1 LRALLSPYDKTGL
14 VEFARVLAS
23 AGFELLSTGGTAA
36 MLKNAGLEIL
46 EVASVTGEPEILD
59 GRVKTL
65 HPKIHGGLLGKRNNP
80 EHISEMQEHGIEG
93 IDVVVNNL
101 YPFQQVIANPDAT
114 LDDALEN
121 IDIGGPAM
129 TRAAAKN
136 FQDVVIIVDPSDYI
150 EVGNMLAEEGV
161 PLEFRRRLAAK
172 AFQHIALYDTVISA
186 YLRGNDT
193 SSEDED
199 KSSFFPEELT
209 FGWNRVAI
217 PRYGENPHQAGGIY
231 ATPGEMGGIV
241 NANQL
246 HGIDMSYLNYFDA
259 DAAWVSA
266 NSFSLI
272 ASEQE
277 HCVSIVKHA
286 NPCGLAIDGDQ
297 SEAYLKALAGDPVSA
312 FGGIVGF
319 NSKVTGETAEV
330 MLGTLFDVIVAP
342 GFEHEALEIFRR
354 RKRTRVIQVTPSSAP
369 LLTVRNVTG
378 GVLVQQPDEISESVT
393 SWTVVSKK
401 SPTDDQLRDMAFAWK
416 ACQLVHSNAI
426 VFAKDFALQ
435 GMGAGQPNRA
445 ISVYLA
451 GRSAGE
457 NAKGCVMASDAF
469 FPFPDGIENA
479 AKAGAEAIVQPGG
492 SVKDSEVIEAADR
505 LGLVM
510 LFTGT
515 RHFYH

>member
-1 LRALLSPYDKTGL
+1 
-14 VEFARVLAS
+14 
-23 AGFELLSTGGTAA
+23 
-36 MLKNAGLEIL
+36 
-46 EVASVTGEPEILD
+46 
-59 GRVKTL
+59 
-65 HPKIHGGLLGKRNNP
+65 
-80 EHISEMQEHGIEG
+80 
-93 IDVVVNNL
+93 
-101 YPFQQVIANPDAT
+101 
-114 LDDALEN
+114 
-121 IDIGGPAM
+121 M

-150 EVGNMLAEEGV
+150 EIGNLLAAEGV

-172 AFQHIALYDTVISA
+172 AFQHIAVYDTVISA
-186 YLRGNDT
+186 YLRGNDI
-193 SSEDED
+193 SSEDR
-199 KSSFFPEELT
+199 SSFFPEELT

-272 ASEQE
+272 ASDQE

-319 NSKVTGETAEV
+319 NSKVTVETAEAMV
-330 MLGTLFDVIVAP
+330 GTLFDVIVAP

-354 RKRTRVIQVTPSSAP
+354 RKRTRVIEVRPSSVP

-378 GVLVQQPDEISESVT
+378 GVLVQQPDEISENVT

-435 GMGAGQPNRA
+435 
-445 ISVYLA
+445 VW
-451 GRSAGE
+451 
-457 NAKGCVMASDAF
+457 
-469 FPFPDGIENA
+469 
-479 AKAGAEAIVQPGG
+479 VQV
-492 SVKDSEVIEAADR
+492 SQI
-505 LGLVM
+505 GLLV
-510 LFTGT
+510 FT
-515 RHFYH
+515 

>member
-1 LRALLSPYDKTGL
+1 MRALLSPYDKTGL
-14 VEFARVLAS
+14 VEFARVLANI
-23 AGFELLSTGGTAA
+23 GFELLSTGGTAA

-46 EVASVTGEPEILD
+46 EVASITGEPEILD

-65 HPKIHGGLLGKRNNP
+65 HPRIHGGLLGKRDNP
-80 EHISEMQEHGIEG
+80 EHVSEMKEHGIEG

-101 YPFQQVIANPDAT
+101 YPFQQVIANPDST

-136 FQDVVIIVDPSDYI
+136 FQDVVIIVDPSDYSEI
-150 EVGNMLAEEGV
+150 GNMLAAEGV
-161 PLEFRRRLAAK
+161 PLESRRRLAAK
-172 AFQHIALYDTVISA
+172 AFQHIAVYDTVISA
-186 YLRGNDT
+186 YLRGDDI
-193 SSEDED
+193 SLED

-241 NANQL
+241 NAKHL

-272 ASEQE
+272 ASAQE

-319 NSKVTGETAEV
+319 NSKVTVKTAEAMV
-330 MLGTLFDVIVAP
+330 GTLFDVIVAP
-342 GFEHEALEIFRR
+342 GFEQEALEVFRQ
-354 RKRTRVIQVTPSSAP
+354 RKRTRVIEVTPSSVP
-369 LLTVRNVTG
+369 LMTVRNVTG
-378 GVLVQQPDEISESVT
+378 GVLVQQPDDIPEDET

-416 ACQLVHSNAI
+416 TCQLVHSNAI

>member
-1 LRALLSPYDKTGL
+1 MRALLSPYDKTGL
-14 VEFARVLAS
+14 VEFARVLANI
-23 AGFELLSTGGTAA
+23 GFELLSTGGTAA

-46 EVASVTGEPEILD
+46 EVASITGEPEILD

-65 HPKIHGGLLGKRNNP
+65 HPRIHGGLLGKRDNP
-80 EHISEMQEHGIEG
+80 EHVSEMKEHGIEG

-101 YPFQQVIANPDAT
+101 YPFQQVIANPDST

-136 FQDVVIIVDPSDYI
+136 FQDVVIIVDPSDYSEI
-150 EVGNMLAEEGV
+150 GNMLAAEGV
-161 PLEFRRRLAAK
+161 PLESRRRLAAK
-172 AFQHIALYDTVISA
+172 AFQHIAVYDTVIST
-186 YLRGNDT
+186 YLRGDGI
-193 SSEDED
+193 SLED

-209 FGWNRVAI
+209 FGWNRIAI

-241 NANQL
+241 NAKQL

-272 ASEQE
+272 ASAQE

-319 NSKVTGETAEV
+319 NSKVTVKTAEAMV
-330 MLGTLFDVIVAP
+330 GTLFDVIVAP
-342 GFEHEALEIFRR
+342 GFEQEALEVFRQ
-354 RKRTRVIQVTPSSAP
+354 RKRTRVIEVTPSSVP
-369 LLTVRNVTG
+369 LMTVRNVTG
-378 GVLVQQPDEISESVT
+378 GVLVQQPDDISEDET

-479 AKAGAEAIVQPGG
+479 ANAGAEAIVQPGG

>member
-1 LRALLSPYDKTGL
+1 
-14 VEFARVLAS
+14 
-23 AGFELLSTGGTAA
+23 
-36 MLKNAGLEIL
+36 
-46 EVASVTGEPEILD
+46 
-59 GRVKTL
+59 
-65 HPKIHGGLLGKRNNP
+65 
-80 EHISEMQEHGIEG
+80 
-93 IDVVVNNL
+93 
-101 YPFQQVIANPDAT
+101 
-114 LDDALEN
+114 
-121 IDIGGPAM
+121 
-129 TRAAAKN
+129 
-136 FQDVVIIVDPSDYI
+136 
-150 EVGNMLAEEGV
+150 
-161 PLEFRRRLAAK
+161 
-172 AFQHIALYDTVISA
+172 
-186 YLRGNDT
+186 
-193 SSEDED
+193 
-199 KSSFFPEELT
+199 
-209 FGWNRVAI
+209 
-217 PRYGENPHQAGGIY
+217 
-231 ATPGEMGGIV
+231 MGGIV
-241 NANQL
+241 NAKQL

-272 ASEQE
+272 ASAQE

-319 NSKVTGETAEV
+319 NSKVTVKTAEAMV
-330 MLGTLFDVIVAP
+330 GTLFDVIVAP
-342 GFEHEALEIFRR
+342 GFEQETLEVFRQ
-354 RKRTRVIQVTPSSAP
+354 RKRTRVIEVTPSSVP
-369 LLTVRNVTG
+369 LMTVRNVTG
-378 GVLVQQPDEISESVT
+378 GVLVQQPDDIPEDET

-416 ACQLVHSNAI
+416 ACQLVHSNGI

>member
-1 LRALLSPYDKTGL
+1 MRALLSPYDKTGL
-14 VEFARVLAS
+14 VEFARVLANI
-23 AGFELLSTGGTAA
+23 GFELLSTGGTAA

-46 EVASVTGEPEILD
+46 EVASITGEPEILD

-65 HPKIHGGLLGKRNNP
+65 HPRIHGGLLGKRDNP
-80 EHISEMQEHGIEG
+80 EHVSEMKEHGIEG

-101 YPFQQVIANPDAT
+101 YPFQQVIANPDST

-136 FQDVVIIVDPSDYI
+136 FQDVVIIVDPSDYSEI
-150 EVGNMLAEEGV
+150 GNMLASEGV
-161 PLEFRRRLAAK
+161 PLESRRRLAAK
-172 AFQHIALYDTVISA
+172 AFQHIAVYDTVISA
-186 YLRGNDT
+186 YLRDDDI
-193 SSEDED
+193 SSKD

-241 NANQL
+241 NAKQL

-272 ASEQE
+272 ASAQE

-319 NSKVTGETAEV
+319 NSKVTIKTAEAMV
-330 MLGTLFDVIVAP
+330 GTLFDVIVAP
-342 GFEHEALEIFRR
+342 GFEQEALEVFRQ
-354 RKRTRVIQVTPSSAP
+354 RKRTRVIEVTPSSVP
-369 LLTVRNVTG
+369 LMTVRNVTG
-378 GVLVQQPDEISESVT
+378 GVLVQQPDDIPEDET

>member
-1 LRALLSPYDKTGL
+1 M
-14 VEFARVLAS
+14 LANI
-23 AGFELLSTGGTAA
+23 GFELLSTGGTAA

-46 EVASVTGEPEILD
+46 EVASITGEPEILD

-65 HPKIHGGLLGKRNNP
+65 HPRIHGGLLGKRDNP
-80 EHISEMQEHGIEG
+80 EHVSEMKEHGIEG

-101 YPFQQVIANPDAT
+101 YPFQQVIANPDST

-136 FQDVVIIVDPSDYI
+136 FQDVVIIVDPSDYSEI
-150 EVGNMLAEEGV
+150 GNMLASEGV
-161 PLEFRRRLAAK
+161 PLESRCRLAAK
-172 AFQHIALYDTVISA
+172 AFQHIAVYDTVISA
-186 YLRGNDT
+186 YLRDNDI
-193 SSEDED
+193 SSKD
-199 KSSFFPEELT
+199 KSFFFPEELT

-241 NANQL
+241 NAKQL

-272 ASEQE
+272 ASAQE

-319 NSKVTGETAEV
+319 NSKVTVKTAEAMV
-330 MLGTLFDVIVAP
+330 GTLFDVIVAP
-342 GFEHEALEIFRR
+342 GFEQEALEVFRQ
-354 RKRTRVIQVTPSSAP
+354 RKRTRVIEVTPSSVP
-369 LLTVRNVTG
+369 LMTVRNVTG
-378 GVLVQQPDEISESVT
+378 GVLVQQPDDIPEDET

-492 SVKDSEVIEAADR
+492 SVKDSDVIEAADR

>member
-1 LRALLSPYDKTGL
+1 MRALLSPHDKTGL
-14 VEFARVLAS
+14 VEFAHVLAK

-36 MLKNAGLEIL
+36 MLKNTGLEII
-46 EVASVTGEPEILD
+46 EVASVTGAPEILD

-65 HPKIHGGLLGKRNNP
+65 HPRIHGGLLGKRGNP
-80 EHISEMQEHGIEG
+80 EHVSEMKEHGIEG
-93 IDVVVNNL
+93 IDLVVNNL
-101 YPFQQVIANPDAT
+101 YPFQQTVANPDTT

-136 FQDVVIIVDPSDYI
+136 FQDVVVIVDPSDYEEI
-150 EVGNMLAEEGV
+150 GNMLVSDGV
-161 PLEFRRRLAAK
+161 SLECRRRLAAK
-172 AFQHIALYDTVISA
+172 AFQHIAVYDTVISA
-186 YLRGNDT
+186 YLRDDDM
-193 SSEDED
+193 SSDD

-231 ATPGEMGGIV
+231 ATPGEVGGIV
-241 NANQL
+241 NAKQL

-272 ASEQE
+272 APAEA

-286 NPCGLAIDGDQ
+286 NPCGLAIDDNQ
-297 SEAYLKALAGDPVSA
+297 AEAYLKALAGDPVSA

-319 NSKVTGETAEV
+319 NSKVTRETADA
-330 MLGTLFDVIVAP
+330 MGGTLFDVIVAP
-342 GFEHEALEIFRR
+342 GFELGALEIFRK
-354 RKRTRVIQVTPSSAP
+354 RKRTRVIEVMPSTLP
-369 LLTVRNVTG
+369 LLTIRNVTG
-378 GVLVQQPDEISESVT
+378 GVLVQQPDDISENAT
-393 SWTVVSKK
+393 SWDVVSKK
-401 SPTDDQLRDMAFAWK
+401 PPTNDQLRDMAFAWK

-451 GRSAGE
+451 GRTAGD
-457 NAKGCVMASDAF
+457 NAEGCVMASDAF

-479 AKAGAEAIVQPGG
+479 AKAGADAIVQPGG

>member
-1 LRALLSPYDKTGL
+1 MRALLSPYDKTGL
-14 VEFARVLAS
+14 VEFARVLANI
-23 AGFELLSTGGTAA
+23 GFELLSTGGTAA

-46 EVASVTGEPEILD
+46 EVASITGEPEILD

-65 HPKIHGGLLGKRNNP
+65 HPRIHGGLLGKRDNP
-80 EHISEMQEHGIEG
+80 EHVSEMKEHGIEG

-101 YPFQQVIANPDAT
+101 YPFQQVIANPAST

-136 FQDVVIIVDPSDYI
+136 FQDVVIIVDPSDYSEI
-150 EVGNMLAEEGV
+150 GNMLASEGV
-161 PLEFRRRLAAK
+161 PLESRRRLAAK
-172 AFQHIALYDTVISA
+172 AFQHIAVYDTVISA
-186 YLRGNDT
+186 YLRDNNI
-193 SSEDED
+193 SLKD

-209 FGWNRVAI
+209 FGWNRVAV

-241 NANQL
+241 NAKQL

-272 ASEQE
+272 ASAQE

-319 NSKVTGETAEV
+319 NSKVTVKTAEAMV
-330 MLGTLFDVIVAP
+330 GTLFDVIVAP
-342 GFEHEALEIFRR
+342 GFEQEALEVFRQ
-354 RKRTRVIQVTPSSAP
+354 RKRTRVIEVTPSSVP
-369 LLTVRNVTG
+369 LMTVRNVTG
-378 GVLVQQPDEISESVT
+378 GVLVQQPDDISEDVD

-451 GRSAGE
+451 GRSAGK

-492 SVKDSEVIEAADR
+492 SVKDSDVIEAADR

>member
-1 LRALLSPYDKTGL
+1 MRALLSPYDKTGL
-14 VEFARVLAS
+14 VEFARVLANI
-23 AGFELLSTGGTAA
+23 GFELLSTGGTAA

-46 EVASVTGEPEILD
+46 EVASITGEPEILD

-65 HPKIHGGLLGKRNNP
+65 HPRIHGGLLGKRDNP
-80 EHISEMQEHGIEG
+80 EHVSEMKEHGIEG

-101 YPFQQVIANPDAT
+101 YPFQQVIANPDST

-136 FQDVVIIVDPSDYI
+136 FQDVVIIVDPSDYSEI
-150 EVGNMLAEEGV
+150 GNMLASEGV
-161 PLEFRRRLAAK
+161 PLESRRRLAAK
-172 AFQHIALYDTVISA
+172 AFQHIAVYDTVISA
-186 YLRGNDT
+186 YLRDNDI
-193 SSEDED
+193 SSKDR
-199 KSSFFPEELT
+199 SFFFPEELT
-209 FGWNRVAI
+209 FGWNRIAI

-241 NANQL
+241 NAKQL

-272 ASEQE
+272 ASAQE

-297 SEAYLKALAGDPVSA
+297 SEAYIKALAGDPVSA

-319 NSKVTGETAEV
+319 NSKVTVKTAEAMV
-330 MLGTLFDVIVAP
+330 GTLFDVIVAP
-342 GFEHEALEIFRR
+342 GFEQEALEVFRQ
-354 RKRTRVIQVTPSSAP
+354 RKRTRVIEVTPSSVP
-369 LLTVRNVTG
+369 LMTVRNVTG
-378 GVLVQQPDEISESVT
+378 GVLVQQPDDIPEDET

-416 ACQLVHSNAI
+416 TCQLVHSNAI

>member
-1 LRALLSPYDKTGL
+1 MRALLSPYDKTGL
-14 VEFARVLAS
+14 VEFARVLANI
-23 AGFELLSTGGTAA
+23 GFELLSTGGTAA

-46 EVASVTGEPEILD
+46 EVASITGEPEILD

-65 HPKIHGGLLGKRNNP
+65 HPRIHGGLLGKRDNP
-80 EHISEMQEHGIEG
+80 EHVSEMKEHGIEG

-101 YPFQQVIANPDAT
+101 YPFQQVIANPDST

-136 FQDVVIIVDPSDYI
+136 FQDVVIIVDPSDYSEI
-150 EVGNMLAEEGV
+150 GNMLAAGGV
-161 PLEFRRRLAAK
+161 PLESRRRLAAK
-172 AFQHIALYDTVISA
+172 AFQHIAVYDTVISA
-186 YLRGNDT
+186 YLRDNDI
-193 SSEDED
+193 SSKD

-241 NANQL
+241 NAKQL

-272 ASEQE
+272 ASAQE

-297 SEAYLKALAGDPVSA
+297 SEAYIKALAGDPVSA

-319 NSKVTGETAEV
+319 NSKITVKTAEAMV
-330 MLGTLFDVIVAP
+330 GTLFDVIVAP
-342 GFEHEALEIFRR
+342 GFEQEALEIFRQ
-354 RKRTRVIQVTPSSAP
+354 RKRTRVIEVTPSSVP
-369 LLTVRNVTG
+369 LMTVRNVTG
-378 GVLVQQPDEISESVT
+378 GVLVQQPDDISEDET

-426 VFAKDFALQ
+426 VFAKDFALK

-492 SVKDSEVIEAADR
+492 SVKDSDVIEAADR

>member
-1 LRALLSPYDKTGL
+1 MK
-14 VEFARVLAS
+14 
-23 AGFELLSTGGTAA
+23 
-36 MLKNAGLEIL
+36 
-46 EVASVTGEPEILD
+46 
-59 GRVKTL
+59 
-65 HPKIHGGLLGKRNNP
+65 
-80 EHISEMQEHGIEG
+80 
-93 IDVVVNNL
+93 
-101 YPFQQVIANPDAT
+101 
-114 LDDALEN
+114 
-121 IDIGGPAM
+121 
-129 TRAAAKN
+129 
-136 FQDVVIIVDPSDYI
+136 
-150 EVGNMLAEEGV
+150 
-161 PLEFRRRLAAK
+161 
-172 AFQHIALYDTVISA
+172 
-186 YLRGNDT
+186 
-193 SSEDED
+193 
-199 KSSFFPEELT
+199 
-209 FGWNRVAI
+209 W
-217 PRYGENPHQAGGIY
+217 
-231 ATPGEMGGIV
+231 GGIV

-272 ASEQE
+272 ASAQE

-319 NSKVTGETAEV
+319 NSKVTVKTAEAMV
-330 MLGTLFDVIVAP
+330 GTLFDVIVAP
-342 GFEHEALEIFRR
+342 GFEQETLEVFRQ
-354 RKRTRVIQVTPSSAP
+354 RKRTRVIEVTPSSVP
-369 LLTVRNVTG
+369 LMTVRNVTG
-378 GVLVQQPDEISESVT
+378 GVLVQQPDDIPEDET

-416 ACQLVHSNAI
+416 ACQLVHSNGI

>member
-1 LRALLSPYDKTGL
+1 MS
-14 VEFARVLAS
+14 
-23 AGFELLSTGGTAA
+23 
-36 MLKNAGLEIL
+36 
-46 EVASVTGEPEILD
+46 
-59 GRVKTL
+59 
-65 HPKIHGGLLGKRNNP
+65 
-80 EHISEMQEHGIEG
+80 
-93 IDVVVNNL
+93 
-101 YPFQQVIANPDAT
+101 
-114 LDDALEN
+114 
-121 IDIGGPAM
+121 
-129 TRAAAKN
+129 
-136 FQDVVIIVDPSDYI
+136 SD
-150 EVGNMLAEEGV
+150 
-161 PLEFRRRLAAK
+161 
-172 AFQHIALYDTVISA
+172 
-186 YLRGNDT
+186 
-193 SSEDED
+193 D

-231 ATPGEMGGIV
+231 ATPGEVGGIV
-241 NANQL
+241 NAKQL

-272 ASEQE
+272 APAEA

-286 NPCGLAIDGDQ
+286 NPCGLAIDDNQ
-297 SEAYLKALAGDPVSA
+297 AEAYLKALAGDPVSA

-319 NSKVTGETAEV
+319 NSKVTRETADA
-330 MLGTLFDVIVAP
+330 MGGTLFDVIVAP
-342 GFEHEALEIFRR
+342 EFELGALEIFRK
-354 RKRTRVIQVTPSSAP
+354 RKRTRVIEAMPSTLP
-369 LLTVRNVTG
+369 LLTIRNVTG
-378 GVLVQQPDEISESVT
+378 GVLVQQPDDISENAT
-393 SWTVVSKK
+393 SWDVVSKK
-401 SPTDDQLRDMAFAWK
+401 PPTNDQLRDMAFAWK

-451 GRSAGE
+451 GRTAGD
-457 NAKGCVMASDAF
+457 NAEGCVMASDAF

-479 AKAGAEAIVQPGG
+479 AKAGADAIVQPGG

>member
-1 LRALLSPYDKTGL
+1 M
-14 VEFARVLAS
+14 LANI
-23 AGFELLSTGGTAA
+23 GFELLSTGGTAA

-46 EVASVTGEPEILD
+46 EVASITGEPEILD

-65 HPKIHGGLLGKRNNP
+65 HPRIHGGLLGKRDNP
-80 EHISEMQEHGIEG
+80 EHVSEMKEHGIEG

-101 YPFQQVIANPDAT
+101 YPFQQVIANPDST

-136 FQDVVIIVDPSDYI
+136 FQDVVIIVDPSDYSEI
-150 EVGNMLAEEGV
+150 GNMLASEGV
-161 PLEFRRRLAAK
+161 PLESRCRLAAK
-172 AFQHIALYDTVISA
+172 AFQHIAVYDTVISA
-186 YLRGNDT
+186 YLRDNDI
-193 SSEDED
+193 SLKD

-209 FGWNRVAI
+209 FGWNRVAV

-241 NANQL
+241 NAKQL

-272 ASEQE
+272 ASAQE

-319 NSKVTGETAEV
+319 NSKVTVKTAEAMV
-330 MLGTLFDVIVAP
+330 GTLFDVIVAP
-342 GFEHEALEIFRR
+342 GFEQEALEVFRQ
-354 RKRTRVIQVTPSSAP
+354 RKRTRVIEVTPSSVP
-369 LLTVRNVTG
+369 LMTVRNVTG
-378 GVLVQQPDEISESVT
+378 GVLVQQPDDIPEDET